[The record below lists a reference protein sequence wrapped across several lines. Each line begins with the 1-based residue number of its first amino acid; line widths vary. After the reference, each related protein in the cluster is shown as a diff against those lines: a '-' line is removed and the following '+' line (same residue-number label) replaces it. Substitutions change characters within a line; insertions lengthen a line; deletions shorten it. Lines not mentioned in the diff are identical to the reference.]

1 MTLPSRR
8 VHGPGVFLFRYE
20 PNAVVRALGQPIASA
35 ASGGVSPIVYR
46 FDLRDGVDEALHD
59 DHDRLRL
66 ERPFGEPSLDRLLD
80 LRRRSARGRNAPRIA
95 IGLD

>member
-1 MTLPSRR
+1 MTSSSRLP
-8 VHGPGVFLFRYE
+8 PGD
-20 PNAVVRALGQPIASA
+20 
-35 ASGGVSPIVYR
+35 SGAWAPANYLPGNR
-46 FDLRDGVDEALHD
+46 HRVDEALHD